1 MPRPKNPSNPEPKKK
16 PTIAEVGRKV
26 AREIMGKP
34 PLRVN
39 ATPEEAKQGYRKVP

>member
-16 PTIAEVGRKV
+16 PTVEEVGRKV

-34 PLRVN
+34 PLKVSV
-39 ATPEEAKQGYRKVP
+39 TPQEVQQGFRKIP